1 MRIRGLGCAMAM
13 SLTTTGASALNG
25 DWVVLDLGA
34 SRAESVCVEAASEA
48 FRDFGN
54 VFGIADLTRGNW
66 TVYGYGLDND
76 QTDAVVTCTFA
87 SGNSARAT
95 LIIYT
100 DNQVS
105 AGIIAQRFEG
115 YFLEHNA
122 RLGAEW
128 LQRAFDRAD
137 M

>member
-1 MRIRGLGCAMAM
+1 MVACAPGALALG
-13 SLTTTGASALNG
+13 G
-25 DWVVLDLGA
+25 DWVVLDMGS

-48 FRDFGN
+48 FRDFGRIY
-54 VFGIADLTRGNW
+54 GISDVTRGNW

-76 QTDAVVTCTFA
+76 QTDAVVTCSYA

-105 AGIIAQRFEG
+105 AGIIASRFEAH
-115 YFLEHNA
+115 FSEHNA